1 MFSPSPP
8 THPKISCGN
17 YLHIWEKNST
27 WTEEEVASS
36 SGVPLR
42 ERGAGAMLEGVW
54 TGGLDSE
61 QRKKASPLLF
71 PSPLFLWQ
79 Q

>member
-17 YLHIWEKNST
+17 YLHIWGKNST
-27 WTEEEVASS
+27 WTEEEVASLL
-36 SGVPLR
+36 GVPLR
-42 ERGAGAMLEGVW
+42 ERGQMLCWKGSGL
-54 TGGLDSE
+54 GGLDSE

-71 PSPLFLWQ
+71 PSPLFLQ
-79 Q
+79 QQ